1 LSPVQVSILIP
12 VYNEEDLVSAAIEC
26 VLTLPLWA
34 SVPVELIAVDDG
46 STGGSGEALDRI
58 ARERPCLRV
67 VHHPRNRGKNIV
79 DGRTRVRVAI
89 SPSTRPT
96 PPEVRFWEV
105 CRTTPDKT
113 RLFRPPGF
121 LPAFWA
127 FRAQQCTKP
136 VLPATVPKSGHGHF
150 LLPAKDFL

>member
-58 ARERPCLRV
+58 ARERPCRV
-67 VHHPRNRGKNIV
+67 FAR
-79 DGRTRVRVAI
+79 
-89 SPSTRPT
+89 RPT
-96 PPEVRFWEV
+96 AS
-105 CRTTPDKT
+105 
-113 RLFRPPGF
+113 G
-121 LPAFWA
+121 
-127 FRAQQCTKP
+127 Q
-136 VLPATVPKSGHGHF
+136 TV
-150 LLPAKDFL
+150 

>member
-46 STGGSGEALDRI
+46 STDGSGEALDRI

-67 VHHPRNRGKNIV
+67 VHHPRNRGKN
-79 DGRTRVRVAI
+79 
-89 SPSTRPT
+89 SPSLCPPGSPRRVFARRPT
-96 PPEVRFWEV
+96 AS
-105 CRTTPDKT
+105 
-113 RLFRPPGF
+113 G
-121 LPAFWA
+121 
-127 FRAQQCTKP
+127 Q
-136 VLPATVPKSGHGHF
+136 TV
-150 LLPAKDFL
+150 